1 MFPET
6 TSWKDYI
13 LDSRELL
20 DQFVEGQKVLRFIDR
35 KRRRQMPTF
44 TIWIRRV
51 AKNFSKLYFASI
63 NAT

>member
-6 TSWKDYI
+6 KSWKDYI

-35 KRRRQMPTF
+35 
-44 TIWIRRV
+44 
-51 AKNFSKLYFASI
+51 
-63 NAT
+63 